1 MAGQSNN
8 DDGMIS
14 GINITPMVDVVLVLL
29 IIFMVT
35 ASYIVTPSIPVKLPT
50 ASTGEVLPTKTISI
64 VMTKEN
70 KYFVE
75 GKEIAI
81 ANLKAYLA
89 EKQKENKKIQIVIA
103 ADKKAYYGNVIKVV
117 DMIRLLGISDYAF
130 NIEEE

>member
-8 DDGMIS
+8 DDGMIV

-50 ASTGEVLPTKTISI
+50 ASTGEVLPTKTVSI
-64 VMTKEN
+64 VMTKDN
-70 KYFVE
+70 QYFVE
-75 GKEIAI
+75 GKAI
-81 ANLKAYLA
+81 ALKDLKGYLQ
-89 EKQKENKKIQIVIA
+89 EKKEAHKKIQVVIA
-103 ADKKAYYGNVIKVV
+103 ADKESYYGNVIKVV